1 MHRQQRQQYF
11 AQRSKKKEKR
21 APLPLIGV
29 RSGAASSSLV
39 ESLLKE
45 ADSAHEDPAVA
56 EEHPAVAEKKKSEPK
71 RDKKII
77 ARNTKE
83 WEEI

>member
-1 MHRQQRQQYF
+1 MQRQQRQQYF
-11 AQRSKKKEKR
+11 AQRSKKEKR

-83 WEEI
+83 WEVI